1 MTFEEIDAQD
11 LSRTGMIST
20 YDRLLTSRLSP
31 ELSSAASFTTTV
43 RFSDVVEPEVGVD
56 TLLERMRSM
65 SEREEE
71 FSIEEQTKRFL
82 HVECDKAII
91 ELANTPVQSQPTD
104 LSQFVE
110 DPEFLYQDFQ
120 RRGESTDIPTF
131 RVQVEIWTKII
142 VML

>member
-1 MTFEEIDAQD
+1 MGAQEF
-11 LSRTGMIST
+11 SRAGKTSAFG
-20 YDRLLTSRLSP
+20 RLLSSQFND
-31 ELSSAASFTTTV
+31 ELSSAAPFTPTV

-82 HVECDKAII
+82 HVESDKAIEI
-91 ELANTPVQSQPTD
+91 SNTPVQSQPTD

-131 RVQVEIWTKII
+131 RVQVQIF
-142 VML
+142 